1 MRATT
6 IEAIL
11 GRFSLHDSGLHGV
24 TIDPMGRVLLEIAF
38 DREWNQAIQEGL
50 DTLLIRYE
58 RVYRMTWTS
67 GAWVQSTVQ
76 DAESRLL
83 DADERAALLEDAGFD
98 LRAYQGQSGKDEI
111 AHPSND
117 DSLTRTVFRLVNWG
131 TVDLLHAQSVRCAV
145 SGESGLVVDVTSLV
159 G

>member
-1 MRATT
+1 
-6 IEAIL
+6 
-11 GRFSLHDSGLHGV
+11 
-24 TIDPMGRVLLEIAF
+24 MGGVLLEIAF

-50 DTLLIRYE
+50 DTLLIRYDHM
-58 RVYRMTWTS
+58 YRMTWTS

-76 DAESRLL
+76 DVDSRLL
-83 DADERAALLEDAGFD
+83 DAAERAALLEDAGFN

-117 DSLTRTVFRLVNWG
+117 DSLTRTVFRLMNWG
-131 TVDLLHAQSVRCAV
+131 TVDLLHAQGVRCAV